1 MRGRA
6 GSRDPVGV
14 TTISIGGGIS
24 EISQFQFI
32 KVIAVK
38 EMSAREKFG
47 ELQVP
52 GVSTISAEPMSVKRR
67 ANQKK

>member
-6 GSRDPVGV
+6 GSRDPIGV

-24 EISQFQFI
+24 EISQFQFYKNNRRKRNERAGI
-32 KVIAVK
+32 VC
-38 EMSAREKFG
+38 

-52 GVSTISAEPMSVKRR
+52 GVSTISAEPMSVKHRV
-67 ANQKK
+67 NQKK